1 MNLTLLRTLVVSVPV
16 AILFAGSLVLFLR
29 SRSPY
34 ALLQLVGA
42 GSVIVVVL
50 THVSEALHLFS
61 WMGWGLE
68 NSPGHYLD
76 LCSAVLAVTLFPR
89 IFAPRTHGATLRL
102 VYFWTAW
109 FRVGPCQVNRRPLVT
124 FPNLQPFLY

>member
-1 MNLTLLRTLVVSVPV
+1 MNLTFLRALVVLVPG

-29 SRSPY
+29 SKSPY
-34 ALLQLVGA
+34 SLLQLVGA

-76 LCSAVLAVTLFPR
+76 LCSAVLAATLFPVGYLLQ
-89 IFAPRTHGATLRL
+89 ALAT
-102 VYFWTAW
+102 
-109 FRVGPCQVNRRPLVT
+109 RRSE
-124 FPNLQPFLY
+124 